1 MYEKKNQG
9 DRLMWERYHEKL
21 TRKQEQYHEKL
32 TQKQEQYREQ
42 LTRKQEQ
49 YREKLTQKQS
59 VLRQKGEILS
69 QKWWIRLFRS
79 MWRRY
84 RVHNVGLESA
94 ALAFYLVFAIF
105 PFLIFVTVLLRIWE
119 LNLEGGLD
127 LLAQILPAE
136 ITDIVR
142 QFLRYASRPNA
153 RLLVSSLVFSF
164 WFPMRASNAL
174 MLSVRKAYHLGTP
187 HGAAQMLKNLFF
199 TVVLMATV
207 VLTVLLMT
215 VSNRIL
221 AYAVENLFLPEIVA
235 ELWQILRFPLIACAG
250 WLILSL
256 LYALAQDEPQRWR
269 NLWPGTLAA
278 LCGWM
283 LASWLYA
290 LYVNNLAHYSLLY
303 GSIGTVIV
311 LLIWLNLSSMT
322 LILGA
327 ELNGTLISLRKEY
340 PDRHGKSKIKVRK
353 KEEKFFREKP

>member
-21 TRKQEQYHEKL
+21 TQKQEQYHEKL

-42 LTRKQEQ
+42 
-49 YREKLTQKQS
+49 LTQKQS

-142 QFLRYASRPNA
+142 QFLRYASRPNV

-187 HGAAQMLKNLFF
+187 HGAAQMLKNGG
-199 TVVLMATV
+199 
-207 VLTVLLMT
+207 
-215 VSNRIL
+215 SDGNRGSDRAFNDGQQPDTGICGGKS
-221 AYAVENLFLPEIVA
+221 VF
-235 ELWQILRFPLIACAG
+235 AG
-250 WLILSL
+250 NC
-256 LYALAQDEPQRWR
+256 R
-269 NLWPGTLAA
+269 GTLADFA
-278 LCGWM
+278 VSADCVRGM
-283 LASWLYA
+283 ADF
-290 LYVNNLAHYSLLY
+290 
-303 GSIGTVIV
+303 
-311 LLIWLNLSSMT
+311 
-322 LILGA
+322 
-327 ELNGTLISLRKEY
+327 ISA
-340 PDRHGKSKIKVRK
+340 VRACTG
-353 KEEKFFREKP
+353 